1 MKFNWKSLLAIIL
14 LLAFVSP
21 FLVKCKNDNHTTNQT
36 DNPPVKKEP
45 VKTERK
51 SPGFSA
57 DSAYLFIE
65 KQLSFG
71 PRVPN
76 MKSHKACGDWLV
88 SKLKSYGGEV
98 MEQTTTVTAYDRTK
112 LNIRNIIA
120 SFNPQ
125 AGKRVMLSAHWDSR
139 PWADEDTERQ
149 KEPIPAANDAGSG
162 VAVLMEIARQ
172 IQAKS
177 PNVGVDI
184 MLWDA
189 EDYGK
194 DTAET
199 YCLGTQYWANN
210 KHKPGYTAA
219 YGINLD
225 MVGAEGAL
233 FPREG
238 VSMHFA
244 PDVTDKLWG
253 IANELGYGNFFTY
266 DVTPEI
272 TDDHLFV
279 NMIAKIKMIDV
290 IDRRASP
297 NRPGG
302 FDFFPY
308 WHTHKDNIQ
317 CISKNTLNAVG
328 HSVSEMIYREQ

>member
-1 MKFNWKSLLAIIL
+1 MKFNWKSVAAIVL
-14 LLAFVSP
+14 LLAFALP
-21 FLVKCKNDNHTTNQT
+21 FLVKCKNESNHTAQ
-36 DNPPVKKEP
+36 PPEVKKQITP
-45 VKTERK
+45 VVRK
-51 SPGFSA
+51 APGFSA
-57 DSAYLFIE
+57 DSAYQMIE

-76 MKSHKACGDWLV
+76 MKSHKACGDWIV
-88 SKLKSYGGEV
+88 QKFKGYGAEV
-98 MEQTTTVTAYDRTK
+98 FEQTTTVTAIDKSK

-120 SFNPQ
+120 SYNPQ
-125 AGKRVMLSAHWDSR
+125 ASKRVILSAHWDSR
-139 PWADEDTERQ
+139 PWGDEDTERQ

-172 IQAKS
+172 MQAKQ

-194 DTAET
+194 DSAES
-199 YCLGTQYWANN
+199 YCLGAQYWAKN
-210 KHKPGYTAA
+210 KHKIGYTAA

-238 VSMHFA
+238 VSMYFA
-244 PDVTDKLWG
+244 PEITDRLWG
-253 IANELGYGNFFTY
+253 IANELGFGNQFTY

-272 TDDHLFV
+272 TDDHLFI
-279 NMIAKIKMIDV
+279 NMNAKIKMIDI
-290 IDRRASP
+290 IDRRASAT
-297 NRPGG
+297 RPGYYE
-302 FDFFPY
+302 FFPY
-308 WHTHKDNIQ
+308 WHTHKDNLQ
-317 CISKNTLNAVG
+317 CISKTTLNSVG
-328 HSVSEMIYREQ
+328 LSVIEMVYRE